1 LEEKWA
7 WSSTLNGGEL
17 AVKLEEQKIALK
29 EYGASAVIIKTV
41 EECWPLIVE
50 LEHLYDEGIRLA
62 KEKDG
67 WHGGSDIGQ
76 VCEQYRSEW
85 KLAGDRL
92 VGLNRQLE
100 LQEGV
105 LAELKLSHADLVGEL
120 NEHILGKGW
129 ESIAQVLE
137 QRLGEQEYKRLK
149 DLEAQNQLSLHSA
162 EQALTSYMQQK
173 EELGQK
179 CSSDAEE
186 EVERLWEE
194 IKALIDKK
202 REELNEVKRRID
214 NHEENKREVN
224 QLDNQIEKE
233 GASGKKW
240 VLLDKLIGD
249 RMGKRFNDYAQELT
263 LQRLLVLA
271 NHRLGGLTDRY
282 QIDIPTDQ
290 EEADGLMIVDDHM
303 GGQRRSVKTLSGGE
317 TFLMSLSLALALSDL
332 AAKNVEINSLFIDE
346 GFGTLDPETLDQTI
360 DTLERLQM
368 ESEKTIG
375 IISHVEALKE
385 RIGTQ
390 IQLERNGQ
398 GYSSIKVVG

>member
-1 LEEKWA
+1 
-7 WSSTLNGGEL
+7 
-17 AVKLEEQKIALK
+17 
-29 EYGASAVIIKTV
+29 
-41 EECWPLIVE
+41 
-50 LEHLYDEGIRLA
+50 
-62 KEKDG
+62 
-67 WHGGSDIGQ
+67 
-76 VCEQYRSEW
+76 
-85 KLAGDRL
+85 
-92 VGLNRQLE
+92 
-100 LQEGV
+100 
-105 LAELKLSHADLVGEL
+105 
-120 NEHILGKGW
+120 
-129 ESIAQVLE
+129 
-137 QRLGEQEYKRLK
+137 
-149 DLEAQNQLSLHSA
+149 
-162 EQALTSYMQQK
+162 MQQK

-271 NHRLGGLTDRY
+271 NYRLGGLTDRY

-346 GFGTLDPETLDQTI
+346 GFGTLDRETLDQTI